1 MSDVN
6 RPDIHSGQAASTA
19 EAGSLRVI
27 ADRSG
32 MAAEADDPGAGGAV
46 VLRSGSGGGVM
57 AKTLSVDEF
66 ERVTYVSDYSRTV
79 TMVNSGEG
87 ERS

>member
-1 MSDVN
+1 
-6 RPDIHSGQAASTA
+6 
-19 EAGSLRVI
+19 
-27 ADRSG
+27 
-32 MAAEADDPGAGGAV
+32 
-46 VLRSGSGGGVM
+46 M